1 MGCNIV
7 ENIKFYKEEVN
18 KINKKAQIVIVSK
31 TIDADRVNLALAQG
45 VSIIGEN
52 RVQELLDKYS
62 YYNDSEI
69 HFIGHLQT
77 NKVKYIIDKVSL
89 IQSVDSIKLASVID
103 KEARKINK
111 IQDILIQIN
120 ISKEETKSGVYEEEI
135 DEIINKIKQFRNLK
149 IRGFMTIPQK
159 NDEEILRKDFA
170 KMNEIF
176 KRFDDFDILSMGM
189 TNDFKLALENGST
202 MVRIGSGIFK
212 NSP

>member
-62 YYNDSEI
+62 YYNDSKI

-120 ISKEETKSGVYEEEI
+120 ISKEQTKSGVYEEEI